1 MLSDKRL
8 PQPHRK
14 TFRKEVKKLIKR
26 KVGDSLSNYPN
37 WKSIKLRESLVSM
50 IDSYSISCRN
60 CDKKQRYDVW
70 LDVTCLN
77 EEGHSQTPHTQ
88 TEFLFNYC
96 ARCGDVSEEREV
108 C

>member
-1 MLSDKRL
+1 MLSDRRL
-8 PQPHRK
+8 QKSHRE
-14 TFRKEVKKLIKR
+14 TFREEVKKLIKR

-37 WKSIKLRESLVSM
+37 WRSVRLRESLVSV
-50 IDSYSISCRN
+50 IDSYPINCRN

-77 EEGHSQTPHTQ
+77 GEGNSQTPQTQ

-96 ARCGDVSEEREV
+96 ARCGYTTEKQEE